1 VSTEIRAFCAAL
13 LLAACADDDG
23 MPDGGP
29 LPDAIGAELLIGTG
43 GIDCYLPLEDGDVA
57 YLARGCQ
64 GSQHVW
70 ISLRARGLDLRSPL
84 IQMRGVRASDA
95 SDEIGPVVQTRL
107 TFDPIEGEDWFALDG
122 MRILVPEP
130 DAVAGEEVVLGV
142 RVRENRSPGITVERE
157 KRVTLEWG
165 PETCGGP
172 TLCDPTGG
180 TDAGRDGGLDASS
193 SDAGPDAARDE

>member
-1 VSTEIRAFCAAL
+1 MWIETRAFCAAVL
-13 LLAACADDDG
+13 LMACADDDG
-23 MPDGGP
+23 MPDGGA
-29 LPDAIGAELLIGTG
+29 LPDAMGAELLVGTG
-43 GIDCYLPLEDGDVA
+43 GIDCYIPLEDGDVA

-84 IQMRGVRASDA
+84 IQLRGSRASDEV
-95 SDEIGPVVQTRL
+95 DIGPVAQTRL

-130 DAVAGEEVVLGV
+130 DDFAGDEIVVRV

-157 KRVTLEWG
+157 RRVTLEWG

-180 TDAGRDGGLDASS
+180 TDAD
-193 SDAGPDAARDE
+193 SDAGVDASIADAGSDAARDQ